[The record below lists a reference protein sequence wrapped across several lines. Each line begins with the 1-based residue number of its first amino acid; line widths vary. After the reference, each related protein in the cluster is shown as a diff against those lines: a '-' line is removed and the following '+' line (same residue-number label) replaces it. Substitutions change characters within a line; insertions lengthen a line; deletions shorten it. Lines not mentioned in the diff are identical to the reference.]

1 MPGVRAQR
9 NGAVMSGS
17 GSMLARDD
25 TMFGVC
31 EAIGEDFGFSPAL
44 LRLAFA
50 LGLFWS
56 PLAAIGGY
64 VVAGVVVALS
74 RWLVPEPADADP
86 QAAQAAAANDDLQ
99 EQAQAWEELAR
110 AA

>member
-1 MPGVRAQR
+1 
-9 NGAVMSGS
+9 
-17 GSMLARDD
+17 MLARDD

-44 LRLAFA
+44 LRIAFA
-50 LGLFWS
+50 LALFWS

-64 VVAGVVVALS
+64 ALAGLLVALS
-74 RWLVPEPADADP
+74 RWLVPEPAAADP